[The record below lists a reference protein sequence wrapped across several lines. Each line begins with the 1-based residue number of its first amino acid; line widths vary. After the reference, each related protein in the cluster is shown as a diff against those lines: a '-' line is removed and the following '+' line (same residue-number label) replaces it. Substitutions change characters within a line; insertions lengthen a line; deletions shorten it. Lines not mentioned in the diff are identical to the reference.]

1 MSIRSIT
8 IGAAITAA
16 LFFGGWLYG
25 QHQYRQGVNAEKVNA
40 ALSKISIEQG
50 MQYEK
55 DRADAEYRQAILERD
70 AAQKL
75 VSDQRARIVGLLN
88 DLRNAQ
94 ASHPGSG
101 PNDAGADG
109 IGILIECIGDYEK
122 MGAEAARLADKVNGL
137 QGYIGV
143 VIGSGD

>member
-1 MSIRSIT
+1 MSIKSGV
-8 IGAAITAA
+8 IGAAVLAA

-40 ALSKISIEQG
+40 VLSQIAMEQG

-94 ASHPGSG
+94 APDPGSG

-109 IGILIECIGDYEK
+109 IGILIECIGDYEQ

-137 QGYIGV
+137 QGYV
-143 VIGSGD
+143 NALRN

>member
-1 MSIRSIT
+1 MLKQVG

-16 LFFGGWLYG
+16 LFLGGWLYG
-25 QHQYRQGVNAEKVNA
+25 QYQYKQGVNAEKVNA
-40 ALSKISIEQG
+40 VLSQIAIEQG

-55 DRADAEYRQAILERD
+55 DRADAEYRQAVLERE

-75 VSDQRARIVGLLN
+75 VSDQRVRIVGLLN

-94 ASHPGSG
+94 ASDPGSG

-109 IGILIECIGDYEK
+109 IGILIECIGDYEQ

-137 QGYIGV
+137 QGYV
-143 VIGSGD
+143 KAFR

>member
-8 IGAAITAA
+8 VGAAITAA
-16 LFFGGWLYG
+16 FFIGAWLYG

-40 ALSKISIEQG
+40 ILSQISIEQE

-55 DRADAEYRQAILERD
+55 NLADAEYRKVVLERE
-70 AAQKL
+70 AAEKI
-75 VSDQRARIVGLLN
+75 VIDQHARIVGLLN

-94 ASHPGSG
+94 AASSSG
-101 PNDAGADG
+101 RPNDAGADG
-109 IGILIECIGDYEK
+109 IGILIECIGDYEQ

-137 QGYIGV
+137 QGYV
-143 VIGSGD
+143 RATSH